1 MGWDARWDASCMQ
14 CITYFKALYHR
25 LNYYE
30 HTRAAILLN
39 AKKQQQE
46 LSVSTTVI
54 PLEWQQSCV
63 KIVHSDVKHRYANVS
78 RVNHNVFLD
87 NTYV

>member
-1 MGWDARWDASCMQ
+1 MQ

-39 AKKQQQE
+39 AKKNNNKSCLYQQP
-46 LSVSTTVI
+46 LS
-54 PLEWQQSCV
+54 PLNGNRV
-63 KIVHSDVKHRYANVS
+63 VLKIVHSDVKHRYANVS
-78 RVNHNVFLD
+78 RVNNNVFLD